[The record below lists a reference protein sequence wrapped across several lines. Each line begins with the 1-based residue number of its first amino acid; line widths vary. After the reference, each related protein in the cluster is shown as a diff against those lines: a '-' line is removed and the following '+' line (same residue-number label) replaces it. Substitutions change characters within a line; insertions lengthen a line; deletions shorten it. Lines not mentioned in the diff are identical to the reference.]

1 MKDIKQINK
10 NKETRLGSKAL
21 LKYSDNI
28 KPKDLAEILH
38 KLFYV
43 RMDGGKEKTFSS
55 TTGRLSGNFHSR
67 SIEDAFRVS
76 RNYIP
81 NITYQEV
88 YDACHK
94 AKDNGGILGSFCYTC
109 RRTVYRS
116 RSLKQEEQHFR
127 DLIRDNNILIK
138 DNQQG

>member
-10 NKETRLGSKAL
+10 NKEARLGNKAL
-21 LKYSDNI
+21 LKFGDNV

-43 RMDGGKEKTFSS
+43 RMNGEKEITYSS
-55 TTGRLSGNFHSR
+55 TTKRKSGNFHSR
-67 SIEDAFRVS
+67 SIEDAFRIS
-76 RNYIP
+76 RHYIP

-94 AKDNGGILGSFCYTC
+94 AVDNGGIRGSFCYTC
-109 RRTVYRS
+109 RRTVYCS

-127 DLIRDNNILIK
+127 DLIRDNNIVIK